1 MCEQKPYLTTTLLA
15 CVASVFNRVIARKVE
30 WELKAN
36 GKAKGRE
43 KRKPSLPSPPP
54 SFLFSGFVQ
63 VMENQQQ
70 QQQQQQNFIN
80 KQIKLQT
87 KETQN

>member
-30 WELKAN
+30 RELKAN

-43 KRKPSLPSPPP
+43 KRKPSLPSPPLP
-54 SFLFSGFVQ
+54 RHSFFQGQ

-70 QQQQQQNFIN
+70 QKQQQQNFIN